1 MIIYEIGIRI
11 SQKINMGINKNVI
24 NILNE
29 LTDQKGTNSERVKD
43 MNK

>member
-1 MIIYEIGIRI
+1 
-11 SQKINMGINKNVI
+11 MGINKNVI